1 MLIIV
6 KCWKTKNGKVCKAL
20 CYGDKNGREQIAT
33 FDKWFIGAL
42 LGSMSAYY
50 KLSVGDEICFC
61 VEESYELNF
70 IGKVDK

>member
-1 MLIIV
+1 MIITV

-20 CYGDKNGREQIAT
+20 CYKDKNGREQIAT

-50 KLSVGDEICFC
+50 GLKEGDEKDFFI
-61 VEESYELNF
+61 EEAGELTF
-70 IGKVDK
+70 IGRSDS